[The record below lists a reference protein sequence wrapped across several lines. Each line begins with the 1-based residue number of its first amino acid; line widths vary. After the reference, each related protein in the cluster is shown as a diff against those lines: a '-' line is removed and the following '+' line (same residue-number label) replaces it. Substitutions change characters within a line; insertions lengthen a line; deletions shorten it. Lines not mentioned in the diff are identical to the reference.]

1 MERALKM
8 RLGALAIVA
17 LGLTAPQTG
26 IRLRS
31 LLLLLIAVIAV
42 LRAHGQES
50 IYDDEGRTLYSR
62 EMYGGPIIHGDGW
75 GGQFWYGKY
84 RTAADR
90 HMFGFE
96 LVGMK
101 HPKEIKSYNP
111 FYEDSRGYFYG
122 KMNSML
128 VLRPTYGRK
137 HRITEKIRRSG
148 VEVNYVWGLGPSLA
162 LLKPVYLQIG
172 YRIDGRE
179 MAPYDNIVE
188 ERYDPDKHRSSNIFG
203 RASWFRGLGE
213 LSVVPGVFGRA
224 GLNFEYAGDNTG
236 IRALEVGATVDA
248 YPERIPIMSEEEEV
262 INKRIFLQFYIAM
275 HFGSKTIR

>member
-1 MERALKM
+1 M
-8 RLGALAIVA
+8 
-17 LGLTAPQTG
+17 
-26 IRLRS
+26 RS

>member
-84 RTAADR
+84 RTATDR